1 MRFIIIVG
9 GIVLSVVLASRVL
22 RRRRS
27 GPMRRARKEMQKAVS
42 EVESSLAELAQRA
55 KKLRGEARETI
66 EVQIRALEGRRDQL
80 MERIQAMAE
89 ETRKRARKQREEVA
103 AGA

>member
-1 MRFIIIVG
+1 
-9 GIVLSVVLASRVL
+9 
-22 RRRRS
+22 
-27 GPMRRARKEMQKAVS
+27 MRRARKEMQKAVS